1 MVPGKERE
9 PDRLLY
15 DTNKSV
21 RAKIDKIM
29 EEAVMLYAN
38 CNTGSSKDCGSRE
51 KAARLEKKILKKI
64 KDLDERFY
72 NDRLYM
78 GK

>member
-51 KAARLEKKILKKI
+51 KAAR
-64 KDLDERFY
+64 
-72 NDRLYM
+72 
-78 GK
+78 